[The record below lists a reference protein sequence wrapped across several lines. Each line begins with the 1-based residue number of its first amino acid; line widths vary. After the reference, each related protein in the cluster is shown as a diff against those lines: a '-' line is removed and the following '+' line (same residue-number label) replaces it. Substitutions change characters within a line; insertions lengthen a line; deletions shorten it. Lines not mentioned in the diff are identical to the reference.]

1 MLDRITQQIVSA
13 ADLSKKNACIPQRY
27 VSINEFVYKRDF
39 IVDSGTILFSNGSNR
54 LVTNS
59 LDSVDCLDGN
69 ISSTVRRSIEN
80 IALEVSLWLSND
92 RHTLPN
98 PLVPEKIFED
108 TAKLNALEEL
118 LFKTITTGHLHQIA
132 HQPRMDIRYDE
143 ELVDISRAKK
153 MSNKAH
159 RYLAVHSET
168 WQRRTLAGVYPKK
181 LLAKISDDDYL
192 IYENKVFA
200 RLLDRLKEFLQQR
213 HRELTEQIKNIDE
226 ALDLEKADENY
237 YRLTAML
244 CKLWSQNLSEEVS
257 EEALKQLTAMSNLN
271 IELQDAVAKIQGFGL
286 YPKISQSNKNIAN
299 QLHKTNILMHD
310 QHYRHVGVL
319 WTRLNHQSNQSENL
333 IKKLE
338 ANCSFQKNYN
348 QYVLLIILRS
358 FSELSFNISQESS
371 QKFVLKR
378 NEIDWTITITF
389 DELSCC
395 WELSHHFNQTPLRIV
410 AIANILDEEAVS
422 AVQLNNN
429 IVVLTISEELP
440 VNCIKGKNIIV
451 ANPLTFMATEY
462 LVIQLIKWLYTPLLL
477 NYASDLSLSKL
488 SGSASQTLEQ
498 IECIEYIKGSHR
510 LVDTLSVNSID
521 QIKKHFRPADNVN
534 ILASHQQIEI
544 IKQCPICSGL
554 SDFSSRSTNQTFTS
568 KCLNNECGV
577 EYNLTSDSVESRYF
591 KLYSK
596 GEYKIAG
603 RWNIEFDI

>member
-1 MLDRITQQIVSA
+1 MLDRITQKIVSA
-13 ADLSKKNACIPQRY
+13 TDLSKQSACIAQRY
-27 VSINEFVYKRDF
+27 VSINEFAYKRDF

-59 LDSVDCLDGN
+59 LDSVNCLDIN
-69 ISSTVRRSIEN
+69 ISSTVCQSIEN
-80 IALEVSLWLSND
+80 IALEVGLWLSND

-108 TAKLNALEEL
+108 TAKLNELEEL
-118 LFKTITTGHLHQIA
+118 LFKTIMTGHLHQIA

-153 MSNKAH
+153 ISNKAH

-200 RLLDRLKEFLQQR
+200 RLLDRLKLFLQQR
-213 HRELTEQIKNIDE
+213 YRELTEQIKNIDE
-226 ALDLEKADENY
+226 ALDLGKADENY
-237 YRLTAML
+237 HKLTAML
-244 CKLWSQNLSEEVS
+244 CTLWSQNLSDEVS
-257 EEALKQLTAMSNLN
+257 EEALKQLTAISNSN
-271 IELQDAVAKIQGFGL
+271 IELQEAITKLQGFGL
-286 YPKISQSNKNIAN
+286 YPKISQANKNIAN

-319 WTRLNHQSNQSENL
+319 WTKLNHQSNQSESL

-358 FSELSFNISQESS
+358 FSELGFNISKESS
-371 QKFVLKR
+371 QKLFLKR
-378 NEIDWTITITF
+378 NEIDWTIIITF

-395 WELSHHFNQTPLRIV
+395 WELSHHFNQLPLRIV
-410 AIANILDEEAVS
+410 AIANILDEETVS

-429 IVVLTISEELP
+429 IIVLTISEELP
-440 VNCIKGKNIIV
+440 VNYIKDKNIIV
-451 ANPLTFMATEY
+451 ASPLNFMATEY
-462 LVIQLIKWLYTPLLL
+462 LIIQLIKWLYTPLLL
-477 NYASDLSLSKL
+477 NYASGLSLNKL
-488 SGSASQTLEQ
+488 SGSAIHTLEQ
-498 IECIEYIKGSHR
+498 IECIEHVKGSYR
-510 LVDTLSVNSID
+510 LVDTLSVNSIY
-521 QIKKHFRPADNVN
+521 QINKNFCPEDNAN
-534 ILASHQQIEI
+534 ILANHQQIQI
-544 IKQCPICSGL
+544 IKRCPICSSI
-554 SDFSSRSTNQTFTS
+554 SDFSPRSTNQTFIA

-577 EYNLTSDSVESRYF
+577 EYNLTSDSIDSRQF
-591 KLYSK
+591 MLYPKS
-596 GEYKIAG
+596 EYKIAG